1 MQACAPVQSPRRP
14 EPLPPSRVTAAPTPV
29 DLRARLAVLDR
40 ALGSFQGQGNIEYD
54 GPGGKLRSAHMVV
67 VKAPDKVRIDFRS
80 PFSLTYTVLSDGVT
94 LVAYDRGEK
103 VLYRGK
109 PTSSNLGRYARVPV
123 DLQTLALLVRGL
135 PPLPRDVNAGSVR
148 GVQNGWL
155 WQAPMSDGS
164 QLAVVFAAADLRP
177 LSASVTGAKG
187 AGFTAYFEKYKDVGG
202 VYVPHEIRAELPD
215 GGRVELRYAMVWR
228 DRAHSDQAFHMD
240 PPGGVS
246 VVEMNE

>member
-1 MQACAPVQSPRRP
+1 
-14 EPLPPSRVTAAPTPV
+14 
-29 DLRARLAVLDR
+29 
-40 ALGSFQGQGNIEYD
+40 
-54 GPGGKLRSAHMVV
+54 MVV

-80 PFSLTYTVLSDGVT
+80 PFSLTYTVLSDGLT

-135 PPLPRDVNAGSVR
+135 PPLPRDANAGSVR

-164 QLAVVFAAADLRP
+164 QLSVVFAAADLRP
-177 LSASVTGAKG
+177 LSASVTGTKG
-187 AGFTAYFEKYKDVGG
+187 AGFIAYFEKYRDVGG
-202 VYVPHEIRAELPD
+202 VGVPHEIRAELPD
-215 GGRVELRYAMVWR
+215 GGRVELSYAMVWR
-228 DRAHSDQAFHMD
+228 DRVHSDQAFHMD